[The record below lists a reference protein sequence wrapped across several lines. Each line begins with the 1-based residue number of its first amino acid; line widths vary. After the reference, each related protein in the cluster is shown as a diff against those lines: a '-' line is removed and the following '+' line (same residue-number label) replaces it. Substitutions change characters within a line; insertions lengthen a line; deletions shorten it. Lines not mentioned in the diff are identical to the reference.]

1 MSIPAFLG
9 FLIGAAMGAVA
20 TSTTGPELRAEA
32 VRWIT
37 EARWTIYFDRATWRF
52 PAALSAVLNLLQI
65 EVLLALASLWLLG
78 LLWATF
84 SSPTWS
90 DQTYIR
96 YIVGSLVG
104 MAAAPW
110 IWLHFSR
117 SFDVG
122 KTDGGVVSESGQL
135 SRYRFVS
142 FMLGAAL
149 LVAMLHPYLA
159 TWLTRTDKIEGFG
172 VALSFVQPRNE
183 RGSNILQVGQ
193 QPTTSLGQT
202 SSRLASATSRA
213 HLVATGHSDQKPGT
227 TRRTLKDVTASLEGF
242 SDLSVMDRDKV
253 YIAYFEHE
261 RSGRRGQPTLSSSV
275 ANLQQ
280 YVDSASPKIDQG
292 PDDAFLAELA
302 DFSECISLYAENVR
316 DFRLFLVESN
326 VLLRSLL
333 VDVATQWS
341 ERGVTSS
348 VPQQILANQQGPGS
362 TLNLKLFDPL
372 AQQVVQA
379 LKKRSV
385 LANADVC
392 GNVDRLTN
400 KVISLNGVGK
410 TPYPAYQIAHYMAAI
425 DSVETGVLVL
435 RDWIFWQHKQH
446 KADFIRYDPQQGWYA
461 IRAMLTSSQLPYR
474 FGNVSPTHRSLVKF
488 QQETTDRIAALLNV
502 PDGRSWRSLCERLS
516 ERGLHAQIGRY
527 LAMTYAD
534 ERNYLYELLRPEDF
548 GVAPPGD
555 NALKSTDLSPATYLE
570 EAEAILGASGC
581 FEGVPRFDRKLIGVY
596 YLNAAQLRYSLR
608 ILKEGDER
616 LAVTQKIRADLEQA
630 RQLDTERE
638 LEDSRHTGIAEARIL
653 DLLRQPDEFE
663 PHRARLAEFRKMLDK
678 ESPKD

>member
-9 FLIGAAMGAVA
+9 FLIGAAIGAVA
-20 TSTTGPELRAEA
+20 TSTSGPELRAEA

-37 EARWTIYFDRATWRF
+37 EARWTIYLNRPTWRF
-52 PAALSAVLNLLQI
+52 PAVLSAILNLLQVEI
-65 EVLLALASLWLLG
+65 LLILVSLWLLG
-78 LLWATF
+78 LVWAIF

-117 SFDVG
+117 SFDVS
-122 KTDGGVVSESGQL
+122 KTDGGVASESGQL
-135 SRYRFVS
+135 PRYRFVS
-142 FMLGAAL
+142 FVLGAAL
-149 LVAMLHPYLA
+149 LVAMLHPYMA
-159 TWLTRTDKIEGFG
+159 TWLTRTNKIEGFG

-183 RGSNILQVGQ
+183 RGSQILQVGQ
-193 QPTTSLGQT
+193 QAPTSLGQT

-213 HLVATGHSDQKPGT
+213 HLVATGHPDQKPGT
-227 TRRTLKDVTASLEGF
+227 TRRTLKDVTTNLEGF
-242 SDLSVMDRDKV
+242 SDLSVIDRDKV

-261 RSGRRGQPTLSSSV
+261 RSARRGQPTLSLTF
-275 ANLQQ
+275 ANLQE
-280 YVDSASPKIDQG
+280 YVNAASPKIDQG

-326 VLLRSLL
+326 VFLRSLL
-333 VDVATQWS
+333 VDVAAQWS
-341 ERGVTSS
+341 ERGVTFPA
-348 VPQQILANQQGPGS
+348 PQQMPINQREGS
-362 TLNLKLFDPL
+362 TLNLKKFDAL
-372 AQQVVQA
+372 ALQVVQA
-379 LKKRSV
+379 LKKRNVHTSS
-385 LANADVC
+385 DVC
-392 GNVDRLTN
+392 GSVDKLTK
-400 KVISLNGVGK
+400 KVILLNGVGK

-425 DSVETGVLVL
+425 DSVETGVLIL
-435 RDWIFWQHKQH
+435 RDWIFRQHTQYKP
-446 KADFIRYDPQQGWYA
+446 DFIRSDPEQGWYA

-474 FGNVSPTHRSLVKF
+474 FGSVSPTHRSLVKF
-488 QQETTDRIAALLNV
+488 QQETTERIAALLNV
-502 PDGRSWRSLCERLS
+502 RDGRSWRSLCERLS

-548 GVAPPGD
+548 GLAPGED
-555 NALKSTDLSPATYLE
+555 ALKSTDLSPATYLE

-581 FEGVPRFDRKLIGVY
+581 FEGVPRFNRQLISVY

-608 ILKEGDER
+608 ILKEGDEK
-616 LAVTQKIRADLEQA
+616 LALTQKIRADLEQA
-630 RQLDTERE
+630 RQLDAERE
-638 LEDSRHTGIAEARIL
+638 RENSRQISIVEARIL
-653 DLLRQPDEFE
+653 DLLRQPEEFE
-663 PHRARLAEFRKMLDK
+663 PHRARLAEFRKILDK
-678 ESPKD
+678 ESAKD